1 MNNVS
6 KNILVIGGSGF
17 MGSHTADMLSENG
30 NKVIILDKVASPW
43 LRSDQSMIV
52 GDVMDPNTLDS
63 AMQDIDCIYY
73 FAGIADIGEAK
84 SNPYDTIEI
93 NVMSL
98 TRALELAV
106 KNKVRQFIYASTMYV
121 YSSHG
126 SFYRAS
132 KQAAEII
139 IEAYHENYGIDFVF
153 LRYGSLYGPRS
164 QHWNGIRGFV
174 QQVVTKGMIEYSGN
188 GSEVREYIHVLDA
201 AKLSAKALE
210 DEYQNRAI
218 TVTGQ
223 QSMKVSDMF
232 SMIFEIEGKEVN
244 VNYLDRHNDSSH
256 YGNTPY
262 RYTPKASMKVIPTEF
277 VDLGQGLLDVIEE
290 IHHSLQNNGSMTIS
304 VESHDTV
311 PGY

>member
-1 MNNVS
+1 MSNILKNV
-6 KNILVIGGSGF
+6 LVIGGSGF
-17 MGSHTADMLSENG
+17 IGSHTADELSKSG
-30 NKVIILDKVASPW
+30 KVVSILDKHPSSW
-43 LRSDQSMIV
+43 IRDDQTMIV
-52 GDVMDPNTLDS
+52 ADAMDSDILES
-63 AMQDIDCIYY
+63 SMQNIDCVYY

-84 SNPYDTIEI
+84 SNPYNTIEI
-93 NVMSL
+93 NILGL
-98 TRALELAV
+98 TKALEAAV
-106 KNKVRQFIYASTMYV
+106 KYNVKKFIYASTMYV

-139 IEAYHENYGIDFVF
+139 IEAYQENYGIDFVF

-164 QHWNGIRGFV
+164 QDWNGIKGFAK
-174 QQVVTKGMIEYSGN
+174 QVIKTGSLKYSGN

-201 AKLSAKALE
+201 AKLSVKALQE
-210 DEYQNRAI
+210 EYKNRAI

-244 VNYLDRHNDSSH
+244 INYMDDNKDSNH

-262 RYTPKASMKVIPTEF
+262 RYVPKTSMKIIPNEF
-277 VDLGQGLLDVIEE
+277 VDFGQGLLDIVEE
-290 IHHSLQNNGSMTIS
+290 IHNSL
-304 VESHDTV
+304 
-311 PGY
+311 